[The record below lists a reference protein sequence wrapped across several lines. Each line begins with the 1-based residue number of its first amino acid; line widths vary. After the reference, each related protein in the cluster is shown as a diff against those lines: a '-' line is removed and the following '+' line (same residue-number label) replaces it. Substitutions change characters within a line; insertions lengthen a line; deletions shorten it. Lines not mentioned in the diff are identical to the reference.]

1 MKDQNKYTKRD
12 IFKTPILTCALL
24 IIGIVILVQTQW
36 AFGLTDLSSFGKM
49 YIPMAKDT
57 ALLFIIASLLLVLH
71 IINFQKKYLQY
82 FHVFLN
88 CTIGLVSVLTI
99 LDILSNY
106 QFGSSNFTG
115 SQNSIRAGFVT
126 GKMSILTC
134 ICFLLVCGSFFSI
147 QMHAKK
153 YSVFFSIAILL
164 SCYVIFIGYANSVP
178 LFYDSAW
185 IPMSWPTSLA
195 FIILAIGL
203 LFTAGKEV
211 APLSYFIGSSTR
223 ARLLRSLLPAIFIMI
238 QANNLVNAFLS
249 KKLNLYSSMANSVI
263 DIAFLFVVG
272 IFISIVSNLIGGSID
287 KYIAEIQIVKEK
299 LLRITEAVEQSPV
312 SIMIT
317 NINGTIIYVNPKFEE
332 ISGYSFD
339 EVIGKNPSIL
349 KSGYTSEQQYKFL
362 WETIT
367 NGKRWQGVFYNKKKN
382 GELYWEYATISPIK
396 NEAGEAIQY
405 LALKEDINDQKKVE
419 AQLEKISWK
428 QNHEIRAP
436 LTTIMAIVAAM
447 NFKISLE
454 EKLALL
460 NELDKPVKRLD
471 ECIRA
476 IVQETNIKKDPRF
489 NVSP

>member
-1 MKDQNKYTKRD
+1 M
-12 IFKTPILTCALL
+12 
-24 IIGIVILVQTQW
+24 
-36 AFGLTDLSSFGKM
+36 
-49 YIPMAKDT
+49 
-57 ALLFIIASLLLVLH
+57 
-71 IINFQKKYLQY
+71 
-82 FHVFLN
+82 
-88 CTIGLVSVLTI
+88 
-99 LDILSNY
+99 
-106 QFGSSNFTG
+106 
-115 SQNSIRAGFVT
+115 
-126 GKMSILTC
+126 
-134 ICFLLVCGSFFSI
+134 
-147 QMHAKK
+147 
-153 YSVFFSIAILL
+153 
-164 SCYVIFIGYANSVP
+164 
-178 LFYDSAW
+178 
-185 IPMSWPTSLA
+185 
-195 FIILAIGL
+195 
-203 LFTAGKEV
+203 
-211 APLSYFIGSSTR
+211 
-223 ARLLRSLLPAIFIMI
+223 
-238 QANNLVNAFLS
+238 
-249 KKLNLYSSMANSVI
+249 
-263 DIAFLFVVG
+263 
-272 IFISIVSNLIGGSID
+272 
-287 KYIAEIQIVKEK
+287 KEK